1 MQVLDSVFQSIET
14 HGKRL
19 LSAGVLQQSDV
30 DGALKGNK
38 ATGKIMIAGLP
49 AYCNFLALVRSA
61 KSNSTGILLCKLI
74 ITNKFSCLHEIFVKI
89 MSEKPCYHRVLIVCI
104 SHSSYLPKHVLVIF
118 VLAAPRTFS
127 FRMFQSSIG
136 NVDA

>member
-14 HGKRL
+14 QGKRL

-74 ITNKFSCLHEIFVKI
+74 ITNKFSCLHCF
-89 MSEKPCYHRVLIVCI
+89 C
-104 SHSSYLPKHVLVIF
+104 
-118 VLAAPRTFS
+118 T
-127 FRMFQSSIG
+127 
-136 NVDA
+136 